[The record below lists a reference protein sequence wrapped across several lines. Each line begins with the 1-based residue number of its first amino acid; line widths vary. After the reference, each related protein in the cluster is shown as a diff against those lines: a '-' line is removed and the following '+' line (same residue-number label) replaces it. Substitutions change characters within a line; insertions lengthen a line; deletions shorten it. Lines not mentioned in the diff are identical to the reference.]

1 MSWCFPGRLLL
12 AAVVLLVPGPVV
24 VASAEGIR
32 LASHRAVYEL
42 SLARPDPTGSVV
54 ALQGRLVMEFSDV
67 CDGYA
72 LNQRIHTETT
82 DGDDND
88 VSSDFITSSWESR
101 DGTRFRFSLRNEVSG
116 ETTEEYVGTA
126 ELDKAGKGGT
136 VSFTKPN
143 ANKMTLPPHTVFPN
157 VHLVTL
163 LRGAMAGETMLPVR
177 VFDGSG
183 NDGLFATGGHIGK
196 PYPKVAANQSGVLKP
211 LRGMAS
217 WPVRIAYFPLLSK
230 AETPEYEIAFR
241 LFANGISGDLLLD
254 YGDYAMKGV
263 LSRLDLLPGQG
274 C

>member
-1 MSWCFPGRLLL
+1 MSLRFLKTVLL
-12 AAVVLLVPGPVV
+12 AATVAAGSVPVV
-24 VASAEGIR
+24 GAEGFK
-32 LASHRAVYEL
+32 LASHRAVYDL

-54 ALQGRLVMEFSDV
+54 ALQGRLVMEFNDV

-88 VSSDFITSSWESR
+88 ISSDFTTSSWESR

-116 ETTEEYVGTA
+116 ETAEEYVGTA
-126 ELDKAGKGGT
+126 ELDKAGKGGS
-136 VSFTKPN
+136 VSFTKPGDK
-143 ANKMTLPPHTVFPN
+143 KMLLPPHTVFPN
-157 VHLVTL
+157 VHLVSL

-183 NDGLFATGGHIGK
+183 DDGLFETGGHIGK
-196 PYPKVAANQSGVLKP
+196 SYATVGANDAGVLKP
-211 LRGMAS
+211 LRGMQS
-217 WPVRIAYFPLLSK
+217 WPVRIAYFPLLTK

-263 LSRLDLLPGQG
+263 LSRLDLLPGPG

>member
-1 MSWCFPGRLLL
+1 MSLRFPRTLLL
-12 AAVVLLVPGPVV
+12 AVAVLVGSVP
-24 VASAEGIR
+24 AIAAEGFK

-54 ALQGRLVMEFSDV
+54 ALRGRLVMEFNDV

-88 VSSDFITSSWESR
+88 VASDFTTSSWESR
-101 DGTRFRFSLRNEVSG
+101 DGMRFRFSLRNDVSG

-126 ELDKAGKGGT
+126 ELDKSGKGGS
-136 VSFTKPN
+136 VSFTKP
-143 ANKMTLPPHTVFPN
+143 ADKKMPLPAHTVFPN
-157 VHLVTL
+157 IHLVTL

-183 NDGLFATGGHIGK
+183 NDGLFETGGHIGK
-196 PYPKVAANQSGVLKP
+196 PYAKVAENEAGVLKP
-211 LRGMAS
+211 LRGMQS
-217 WPVRIAYFPLLSK
+217 WPVRVAYFPLLTK

-254 YGDYAMKGV
+254 YGDYAMKGI
-263 LSRLDLLPGQG
+263 LSRLDLLPGPG